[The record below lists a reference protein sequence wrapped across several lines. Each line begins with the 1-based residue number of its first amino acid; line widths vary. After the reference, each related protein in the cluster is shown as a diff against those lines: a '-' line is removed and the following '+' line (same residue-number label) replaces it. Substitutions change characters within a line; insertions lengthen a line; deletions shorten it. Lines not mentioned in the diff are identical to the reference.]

1 MAQQVQVAT
10 TTMFPFAQ
18 YEDAH
23 AAIEWLCN
31 AFGFERHEVHE
42 SEERPV
48 IHAELAYG
56 SSVFML
62 GSAGKNE
69 LGLETPGKL
78 GAVTGGVYVVV
89 EDIDAH
95 YERARAAGAEIVRE
109 LADTSYGSR
118 EYLARDLEGNLWSFG
133 TYRPNV

>member
-1 MAQQVQVAT
+1 MTQQERVA

-23 AAIEWLCN
+23 AAIDWLCN
-31 AFGFERHEVHE
+31 AFGFEKHEVHE
-42 SEERPV
+42 GEDRAV
-48 IHAELAYG
+48 VHAELALG
-56 SSVFML
+56 TSVFML
-62 GSAGKNE
+62 GSAGNDE
-69 LGLETPGKL
+69 LGLRTPREL
-78 GAVTGGVYVVV
+78 GAVSGGVYVLV

-118 EYLARDLEGNLWSFG
+118 DYLARDPEGNLWSFG
-133 TYRPNV
+133 TYRPSV